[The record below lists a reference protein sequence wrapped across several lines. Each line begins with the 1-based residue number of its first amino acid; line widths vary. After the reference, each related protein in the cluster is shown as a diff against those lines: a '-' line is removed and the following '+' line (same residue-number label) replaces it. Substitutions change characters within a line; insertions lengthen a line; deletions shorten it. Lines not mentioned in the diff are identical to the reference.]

1 MIYYMIIQIKLFIPK
16 EKITMNKKF
25 TLIELLVVI
34 AIIAILAAML
44 LPALSAARE
53 RARNA
58 SCIGKLKQIGLAM
71 QMYAGDNKDYLP
83 VNNLRG
89 TCSCGRCVIINGSTF
104 SGNDVPSMLINGG
117 YFGGHTNNAVG
128 ESSESDQNNLFR
140 CPSDSIWFMKD
151 QSGSYNVFIV
161 SGGTCGQWTISASS
175 PACNRIIVGRDNPE
189 CSVCFDN
196 MPTKGATTKSGAT
209 PDFIHP
215 KNLNIVRLGGHV
227 NTFIIPDA
235 NQVKTTAV
243 LKYIANVVEKDIS
256 ENIGN

>member
-1 MIYYMIIQIKLFIPK
+1 MKSVNM
-16 EKITMNKKF
+16 KKQF

-58 SCIGKLKQIGLAM
+58 NCIGKLKQIGTAM
-71 QMYAGDNKDYLP
+71 IMYAGDNKSYLP
-83 VNNLRG
+83 VNSLRNSKTG
-89 TCSCGRCVIINGSTF
+89 NCSCGKCVIINGSSF
-104 SGNDVPSMLINGG
+104 SGTSVPDMLIEQG
-117 YFGGHTNNAVG
+117 YFGGDKST
-128 ESSESDQNNLFR
+128 DQALDNMYK
-140 CPSDSIWFMKD
+140 CPSDSIWFKAQD
-151 QSGSYNVFIV
+151 AGSYNFLIV
-161 SGGTCGQWTISASS
+161 SGGTCGQWTISDKN

-196 MPTKGATTKSGAT
+196 MPTKGSSTKTGAT

-227 NTFIIPDA
+227 NTFLIPDKDKVR
-235 NQVKTTAV
+235 NTAV
-243 LKYIANVVEKDIS
+243 LTYIPTVVETDIE
-256 ENIGN
+256 ENMGD

>member
-1 MIYYMIIQIKLFIPK
+1 M
-16 EKITMNKKF
+16 KKHF

-58 SCIGKLKQIGLAM
+58 NCIGKLKQIGLAM

-83 VNNLRG
+83 VTALRG
-89 TCSCGRCVIINGSTF
+89 TCSCKRCVVINGSSF
-104 SGNDVPSMLINGG
+104 SGNDVPAMLINGG
-117 YFGGHTNNAVG
+117 YFGSTTNNTVG
-128 ESSESDQNNLFR
+128 NASEMDQNNCFR
-140 CPSDSIWFMKD
+140 CPSDSLWFKKD
-151 QSGSYNVFIV
+151 ESGSYNLFIV
-161 SGGTCGQWTISASS
+161 SIGTCGQWTQNASR

-196 MPTKGATTKSGAT
+196 MPTKGATTKTGAT

-235 NQVKTTAV
+235 TQVKNTAV
-243 LKYIANVVEKDIS
+243 LAYIANVVEKDIS
-256 ENIGN
+256 ENYGN